1 MHKREM
7 NHRIGPGA
15 STVLLILLVMCLTLL
30 GVLSMAQARNDLA
43 ITQRAL
49 AAEQTYYLARIQAE
63 AALAE
68 LDACIAGGG
77 VDKLPGFDA
86 VANAVTL
93 EIPVDEHRQIR
104 MVAALSQERNSFELI
119 ENRIIIIPEEIEI
132 W

>member
-1 MHKREM
+1 M
-7 NHRIGPGA
+7 NKHESGHRIGPGA

-43 ITQRAL
+43 ITRRAL
-49 AAEQTYYLARIQAE
+49 QAEQVYYQARIQAE
-63 AALAE
+63 SALAALDAGLAE
-68 LDACIAGGG
+68 SRADE
-77 VDKLPGFDA
+77 LPGYDA
-86 VANAVTL
+86 GANAVTI

-104 MVAALSQERNSFELI
+104 MVAGLSQDKDSYELI